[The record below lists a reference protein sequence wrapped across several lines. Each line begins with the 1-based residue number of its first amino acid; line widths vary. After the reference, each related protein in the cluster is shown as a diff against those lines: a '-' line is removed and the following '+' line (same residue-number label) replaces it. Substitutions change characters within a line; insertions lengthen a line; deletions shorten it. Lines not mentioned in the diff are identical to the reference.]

1 MYCQTDYVIKH
12 NLLSIENATNTYS
25 EILGDD
31 IKSIDCEAV
40 LTQYMERMYNRL
52 KKDYVKKGAPVDT
65 LKCFMKKMQ
74 DKGYEIMRYKFNAL
88 HGIEMTP
95 KQKKE
100 LRDRI
105 DKEISD
111 CVETTVDSCWT
122 EPIVDTRTTKD
133 L

>member
-12 NLLSIENATNTYS
+12 NLLSIENATNTYN

-40 LTQYMERMYNRL
+40 LTQYMERMYKRL
-52 KKDYVKKGAPVDT
+52 RKDYVKKGAPATT
-65 LKCFMKKMQ
+65 LVCFIKQMQEKK
-74 DKGYEIMRYKFNAL
+74 YEVMRYKFNAL
-88 HGIEMTP
+88 HGIDMET

-100 LRDRI
+100 FREAI

-111 CVETTVDSCWT
+111 CVETTVDACWT
-122 EPIVDTRTTKD
+122 DPIVETKTAKD

>member
-12 NLLSIENATNTYS
+12 NLLNIENATNTYS

-40 LTQYMERMYNRL
+40 LQQYMERMYNRL
-52 KKDYVKKGAPVDT
+52 KKDYIKKGAPVAT
-65 LKCFMKKMQ
+65 LTCFLKQMQ
-74 DKGYEIMRYKFNAL
+74 EKGYEVMRYKFNSL
-88 HGIEMTP
+88 HGIEMST

-100 LRDRI
+100 FRETI
-105 DKEISD
+105 DKEISN
-111 CVETTVDSCWT
+111 CVEATVDSCWT
-122 EPIVDTRTTKD
+122 DPIVEPKITQD